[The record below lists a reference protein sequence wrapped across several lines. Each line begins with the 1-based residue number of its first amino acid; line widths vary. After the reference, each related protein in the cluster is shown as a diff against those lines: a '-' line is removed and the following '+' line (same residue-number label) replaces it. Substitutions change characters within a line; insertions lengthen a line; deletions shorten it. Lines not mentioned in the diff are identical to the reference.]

1 MIPVSA
7 IPRFENRVNTHTDM
21 ADNADIRRAIIG
33 SVPKANEQT
42 KELAKF
48 FGRSS
53 QRETCK
59 AVFDYL
65 KNEMR
70 YVADGE
76 TQIIR
81 LPSALLNTRTGDCK
95 SYALFTSAILT
106 NLGIPHHFV
115 MTSYNADPTPSHI
128 YVATD
133 DGCIIDAVWGTFDA
147 EKKPTYRYEVKPNGK
162 MRVKTMTGIGGCGCG
177 CNDSGS
183 CAIGGMGKTRAERK
197 QSRQQ
202 RKEVRKEQKEYKKEV
217 GKEEWKRLNKEGRKD
232 RSTAAAIFPPFVQG
246 RSIVLIWLRWN
257 LDGLASK
264 FEKYDRAKLN
274 KTWLKLGGNTFDLAE
289 AIKVGS
295 QKPERKVGLL
305 KFIFKGIK
313 KDVLKEIEKRKKIN
327 GVIDPSASL
336 DEVKTVVNDV
346 AAKKTKQLCNS
357 IFAASAATGAAAGA
371 AAGTAVPGAGN
382 VVGGTAGGTQGA
394 VAGAVLREMCEPV
407 ISAVVSYGAQAVY
420 AELRNQLDTTPDLP
434 PVKVNDPGRPDDG
447 EETNWLL
454 YGGIAAAAIFL
465 ITRK

>member
-7 IPRFENRVNTHTDM
+7 IPRFENRMNTHSDM

-33 SVPKANEQT
+33 SVPKANEQCR
-42 KELAKF
+42 ELAKF

-59 AVFDYL
+59 AIFDYL
-65 KNEMR
+65 KNQIR

-95 SYALFTSAILT
+95 SYALFTSAVLT

-177 CNDSGS
+177 CNGSGS
-183 CAIGGMGKTRAERK
+183 CGMGGMGKTREERK
-197 QSRQQ
+197 RDREIRKQARQAQ
-202 RKEVRKEQKEYKKEV
+202 QDLKKEL
-217 GKEEWKRLNKEGRKD
+217 GKEAWKELNKEGRQG
-232 RSTAAAIFPPFVQG
+232 RNNVAAVFPPFIQG
-246 RSIVLIWLRWN
+246 RFVILSWIRWN
-257 LDGLASK
+257 LDGLANAL
-264 FEKYDRAKLN
+264 EKYDRQKLN
-274 KTWLKLGGNTFDLAE
+274 NLWLKVGGNTFDLAE

-295 QKPERKVGLL
+295 QKPARKIGFL
-305 KFIFKGIK
+305 KAIFKSID
-313 KDVLKEIEKRKKIN
+313 KDVKKELQRRKKIS
-327 GVIDPSASL
+327 GTTATGPVLEEI
-336 DEVKTVVNDV
+336 KTVVNDV
-346 AAKKTKQLCNS
+346 AAKKTKQLCTS
-357 IFAASAATGAAAGA
+357 IFAASSATGAATGATAGS
-371 AAGTAVPGAGN
+371 AVPGAGN
-382 VVGGTAGGTQGA
+382 VAGAAEGTRQGA
-394 VAGAVLREMCEPV
+394 SAGLVFKEMCEPV
-407 ISAVVSYGAQAVY
+407 LAAVVSYGAQAIY
-420 AELRNQLDTTPDLP
+420 SELRNQLDDTPDLP
-434 PVKVNDPGRPDDG
+434 GTNTNNTGGSDDDG
-447 EETNWLL
+447 ETNWLL

>member
-7 IPRFENRVNTHTDM
+7 IPRFENRMNTHSDM

-33 SVPKANEQT
+33 SVPKANEQCR
-42 KELAKF
+42 ELAKF

-59 AVFDYL
+59 VIFDYL
-65 KNEMR
+65 KTQIN

-95 SYALFTSAILT
+95 SYALFTSAVLT

-133 DGCIIDAVWGTFDA
+133 DGCIIDAVWGTFDS
-147 EKKPTYRYEVKPNGK
+147 EKQPTYKYEVKPNGK
-162 MRVKTMTGIGGCGCG
+162 MKVKTMTGIGGCGCG
-177 CNDSGS
+177 CNGSGS
-183 CAIGGMGKTRAERK
+183 CAMGGMGKTREERK
-197 QSRQQ
+197 QSRKQ
-202 RKEVRKEQKEYKKEV
+202 RQEVRKEQKEYKKEV
-217 GKEEWKRLNKEGRKD
+217 GKEEWKRLNKEGRKN
-232 RSTAAAIFPPFVQG
+232 RSTAAVIFPPFVQG
-246 RSIVLIWLRWN
+246 RAVVLIWLRWN
-257 LDGLASK
+257 LDGLANT

-274 KTWLKLGGNTFDLAE
+274 KMWGKVGGNTFDLAE

-295 QKPERKVGLL
+295 QKPARKVGLL
-305 KFIFKGIK
+305 KFIFKSIK
-313 KDVLKEIEKRKKIN
+313 KDVEKEIQRRKKISGTTDMN
-327 GVIDPSASL
+327 ASL
-336 DEVKTVVNDV
+336 EEAKTIVNDV
-346 AAKKTKQLCNS
+346 AAKKTKELCNS

-371 AAGTAVPGAGN
+371 AAGTVVPGAGN
-382 VVGGTAGGTQGA
+382 AVGGTTGAAQGTA
-394 VAGAVLREMCEPV
+394 AGAVLREMCEPV

-420 AELRNQLDTTPDLP
+420 AELRNQLDDMPDLA
-434 PVKVNDPGRPDDG
+434 PVPAINPGSPNDDEGP
-447 EETNWLL
+447 NWLL
-454 YGGIAAAAIFL
+454 YGGIAAVALFL
-465 ITRK
+465 ITKK